1 MFAQNPQS
9 VDKLQMAVENFVKFP
24 SMCAI
29 ATFKWIRRM
38 DIKLTQRVAA
48 EFFDFLCKENNFH
61 AISLRQS

>member
-1 MFAQNPQS
+1 
-9 VDKLQMAVENFVKFP
+9 MAVENFVKFP
-24 SMCAI
+24 SMSAI

-48 EFFDFLCKENNFH
+48 EIFDFLCKENNFH

>member
-1 MFAQNPQS
+1 
-9 VDKLQMAVENFVKFP
+9 MAVENFVKFP
-24 SMCAI
+24 SMSAI